1 MSILQWWADKNTKL
15 GIYIN
20 PFASNA
26 SSNLSTTANSPIN
39 GQTLS
44 TGLDYTNGISATLNE
59 TYQYSKKITRLPVS
73 SKMPISD
80 TIITQPT
87 IIHIEGLL
95 SALTPISLTG
105 GNNITGVN
113 AGGLDFS
120 KLGNAISIL
129 LKLKDTNTGLSLI
142 TNLLYGSAF
151 FRIDNVVISD
161 LRVDNNAEEGRTN
174 IRFYMTIQEMRIVSQ
189 VGSSF
194 NVGSNTS
201 TAVPA
206 AGTDFL

>member
-15 GIYIN
+15 GIYIK

-95 SALTPISLTG
+95 SALTLISLTG

-113 AGGLDFS
+113 AGGL
-120 KLGNAISIL
+120 
-129 LKLKDTNTGLSLI
+129 
-142 TNLLYGSAF
+142 
-151 FRIDNVVISD
+151 
-161 LRVDNNAEEGRTN
+161 
-174 IRFYMTIQEMRIVSQ
+174 
-189 VGSSF
+189 
-194 NVGSNTS
+194 
-201 TAVPA
+201 
-206 AGTDFL
+206 